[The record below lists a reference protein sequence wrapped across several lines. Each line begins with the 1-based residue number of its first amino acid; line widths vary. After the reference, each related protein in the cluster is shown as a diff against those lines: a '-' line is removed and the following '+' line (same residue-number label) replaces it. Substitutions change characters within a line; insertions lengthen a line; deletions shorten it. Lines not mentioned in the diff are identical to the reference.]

1 MWRTKSLKSCWIALC
16 ISITRDEVEKYAK
29 IMQSNSSH
37 KYVHC
42 YDFEILNLFDP
53 KSQVIN
59 TKAMIKDK
67 LKKNVK

>member
-1 MWRTKSLKSCWIALC
+1 MLYVFLFLT
-16 ISITRDEVEKYAK
+16 TPDEVEKYAK
-29 IMQSNSSH
+29 IMQSNSSD

-53 KSQVIN
+53 KSQLIN
-59 TKAMIKDK
+59 TRPMIKDK

>member
-1 MWRTKSLKSCWIALC
+1 MLYVFLFLT
-16 ISITRDEVEKYAK
+16 TPDEVEKYAK
-29 IMQSNSSH
+29 IMQSNSSD

-53 KSQVIN
+53 ESQLIN
-59 TKAMIKDK
+59 TKPMIKDK